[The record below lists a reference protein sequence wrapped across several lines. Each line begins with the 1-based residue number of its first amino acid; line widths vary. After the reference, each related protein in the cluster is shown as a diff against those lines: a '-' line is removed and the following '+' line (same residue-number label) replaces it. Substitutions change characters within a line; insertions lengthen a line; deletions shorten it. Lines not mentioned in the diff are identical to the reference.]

1 MDFLVIPDTYYE
13 NLRARLKDAPIK
25 VEEDLDVVRYFNLDP
40 WTVEGNFSGD
50 QLHAPRLSNSGCIKP
65 LTPMSDQQ
73 IIFPYNFSAVSSRQV
88 MRRKKISI
96 KGLFVDSIPNSP
108 THIIRCAMEM
118 LHSVWS
124 TIRVKFPR
132 SAAQIFSKLC
142 LNIIFF
148 RVLASRSEDFGRF

>member
-50 QLHAPRLSNSGCIKP
+50 QLHVPRLSNSGCIKP
-65 LTPMSDQQ
+65 LTPMSDQH

-88 MRRKKISI
+88 MRRKKVSI

-108 THIIRCAMEM
+108 THIIRI
-118 LHSVWS
+118 VWS

-142 LNIIFF
+142 LNMIFF
-148 RVLASRSEDFGRF
+148 VF

>member
-50 QLHAPRLSNSGCIKP
+50 QLHVPRLSNSGCIKP
-65 LTPMSDQQ
+65 LTPMSDQH

-88 MRRKKISI
+88 MRRKKVSI

-108 THIIRCAMEM
+108 THITRI
-118 LHSVWS
+118 VWS

-142 LNIIFF
+142 LNMIFF
-148 RVLASRSEDFGRF
+148 VF